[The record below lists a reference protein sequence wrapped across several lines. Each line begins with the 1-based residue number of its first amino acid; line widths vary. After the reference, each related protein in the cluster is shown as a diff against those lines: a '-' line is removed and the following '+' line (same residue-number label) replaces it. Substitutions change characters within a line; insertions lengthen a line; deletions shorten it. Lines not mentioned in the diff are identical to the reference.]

1 MNTKASCDRASGVR
15 AQLVHMGMDTPV
27 SRREL
32 QIRLQERAIGFV
44 DLTRFHN
51 KLCQWVFAGL
61 EKRFGKAWQVGLG
74 ARVLNALPVKGN
86 GDTRRGPDVHAHAYA
101 LLDLGHDLLLTVLH
115 LVNEP

>member
-61 EKRFGKAWQVGLG
+61 EKRLGKAWQVGLG
-74 ARVLNALPVKGN
+74 ARVLDALLVKGDGN
-86 GDTRRGPDVHAHAYA
+86 TRRGPDVYAHAYC
-101 LLDLGHDLLLTVLH
+101 LLNLGQNLLFSVLH